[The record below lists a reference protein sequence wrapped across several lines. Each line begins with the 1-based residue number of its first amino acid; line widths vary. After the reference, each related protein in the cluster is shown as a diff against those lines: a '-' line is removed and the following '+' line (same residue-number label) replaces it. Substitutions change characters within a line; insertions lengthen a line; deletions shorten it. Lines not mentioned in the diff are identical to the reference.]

1 MNWLQQLDT
10 ALFYLC
16 NVTLAN
22 PQFDVIMPYL
32 TEIDNWRI
40 PIAIILIALCVFG
53 GKTGRITTLLIV
65 ITITLTDQTS
75 SSLIKPLVG
84 RIRPC
89 NALEGVRLLVKCT
102 GSYSFP
108 SSHATNM
115 FGAAVIFSYSYK
127 RLWPFFFM
135 LAGLVAYSR
144 VYVGVHY
151 PFDIFTGAILGAF
164 CAGLVLVLTSIITR
178 LISSHRKKQRLDK

>member
-40 PIAIILIALCVFG
+40 PIALILISLCVFG
-53 GKTGRITTLLIV
+53 GKAGRLTTLLIV
-65 ITITLTDQTS
+65 VTITLTDQTS

-151 PFDIFTGAILGAF
+151 TFDILAGAILGAL
-164 CAGLVLVLTSIITR
+164 CAGLVLLLYLIFSRNIIKR
-178 LISSHRKKQRLDK
+178 RNKAQVS